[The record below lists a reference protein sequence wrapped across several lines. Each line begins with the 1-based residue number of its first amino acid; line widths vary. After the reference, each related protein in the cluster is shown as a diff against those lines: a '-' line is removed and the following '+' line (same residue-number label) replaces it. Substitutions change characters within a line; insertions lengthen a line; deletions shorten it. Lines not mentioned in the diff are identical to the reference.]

1 MLPGGQRRLCAVPAI
16 YQSRGA
22 WWARAALSPYTAS
35 QLFVTMR
42 LCRGTAQLIGS
53 TQLSSGRFAM
63 IDDGVGLSLVPW
75 WPALEQHIGRHI
87 FGTVM
92 PGGRVD

>member
-1 MLPGGQRRLCAVPAI
+1 
-16 YQSRGA
+16 
-22 WWARAALSPYTAS
+22 
-35 QLFVTMR
+35 
-42 LCRGTAQLIGS
+42 
-53 TQLSSGRFAM
+53 M